1 MRLFAR
7 ASGPL
12 RGRIRPPSDKSI
24 SHRALIFAALARG
37 PSRIEHLLPSAD
49 VLATAQAMRALGA
62 DITRSS
68 DDGWQVMPPPAWR
81 SPTQPL
87 DFGNSGTG
95 ARLTMGALA
104 SQPCTAHFTGDS
116 SLRGRPMGRVL
127 EPLARMGAIAQAS
140 AGARLPITLT
150 GLAQPNPISHASAIA
165 SAQVK
170 SAILLCGLQADG
182 RTEVIEPTR
191 SRDHTERMARSFGA
205 EIGTDRLADGR
216 WRAHLLGRARLEAA
230 GPVHVPG
237 DPSSAAFA
245 AAAAML
251 VRGSDLVLEQIC
263 LNPLRIGAF
272 EAMQAMGADLALH
285 DLSPAGAPEPIGEMR
300 VRHGPP
306 LRGCAPDPAGIAA
319 FIDEVPIL
327 AVLAAFAEG
336 ETRITGAADLRHKE
350 SDRIA
355 MTVAGL
361 RACGVEAQELPDGLV
376 INGQGP
382 NGVSGGAE
390 IATHGDHRIAMSFLV
405 LGLAAQ
411 RPVIVDQAEMIAT
424 SFPDF
429 VGFMQSLGADI
440 TEAE

>member
-12 RGRIRPPSDKSI
+12 RGRARPPSDKSI
-24 SHRALIFAALARG
+24 SHRALIFGALARG
-37 PSRIEHLLPSAD
+37 ETRIKGLLEGED
-49 VLATAQAMRALGA
+49 VLATARALRALGA
-62 DITRSS
+62 DIAPTGTEEWRVRPARSWIS
-68 DDGWQVMPPPAWR
+68 PAG
-81 SPTQPL
+81 SL

-95 ARLTMGALA
+95 VRLTMGALA
-104 SQPCTAHFTGDS
+104 GRPCTANFTGDS

-140 AGARLPITLT
+140 AGARLPIALT
-150 GLAQPNPISHASAIA
+150 GLAEPNPISHESAIA

-182 RTEVIEPTR
+182 PTEVIEPTR

-205 EIGTDRLADGR
+205 EIGIDQLADGR
-216 WRAHLLGRARLEAA
+216 WRAQLRGKARLEAA

-245 AAAAML
+245 AAAAIL
-251 VRGSDLVLEQIC
+251 VHGSDLVLEQIG

-272 EAMQAMGADLALH
+272 AAMQAMGADLAMI
-285 DLSPAGAPEPIGEMR
+285 DLSPTHAPEPIGEMR
-300 VRHGPP
+300 VRHGPA

-355 MTVAGL
+355 MTVDGL
-361 RACGVEAQELPDGLV
+361 RACGVEAEELPDGLV

-382 NGVSGGAE
+382 GGVRGGAE

-411 RPVIVDQAEMIAT
+411 EGVSVDQAEMIAT

-429 VGFMQSLGADI
+429 VGFMQRLGADI
-440 TEAE
+440 SEAE

>member
-12 RGRIRPPSDKSI
+12 RGRTRPPSDKSI
-24 SHRALIFAALARG
+24 SHRALIFGALARG
-37 PSRIEHLLPSAD
+37 PCHIENLLPSAD
-49 VLATAQAMRALGA
+49 VLATAEALRALGVI
-62 DITRSS
+62 ITRQSGGS
-68 DDGWQVMPPPAWR
+68 WHVMAPPAWH
-81 SPTQPL
+81 SPDQPL

-95 ARLTMGALA
+95 VRLTMGALA
-104 SQPCTAHFTGDS
+104 GRPCTAHFTGDS

-140 AGARLPITLT
+140 AGARLPIALT
-150 GLAQPNPISHASAIA
+150 GLAEPNPISHESAIA

-182 RTEVIEPTR
+182 PTEVIEPTR

-205 EIGTDRLADGR
+205 EIGIDQLADGR
-216 WRAHLLGRARLEAA
+216 WRAQLRGKARLEAA

-245 AAAAML
+245 AAAAIL
-251 VRGSDLVLEQIC
+251 VPGSDLVFEQIG

-272 EAMQAMGADLALH
+272 AAMQAMGADLAMI
-285 DLSPAGAPEPIGEMR
+285 DLSPTHAPEPIGEIC
-300 VRHGPP
+300 VRHGPA

-382 NGVSGGAE
+382 SRVRGGAAIE
-390 IATHGDHRIAMSFLV
+390 THGDHRIAMSFLV
-405 LGLAAQ
+405 LGLAARQ
-411 RPVIVDQAEMIAT
+411 PVIVDQAEMIAT

-440 TEAE
+440 SEAE